1 MTTKTAEFDLDLIK
15 RYDGRGPR
23 YTSYPTAVQ
32 FHDGFGEEDYTRF
45 ALASNAAAPEGHP
58 LSIYVHVP
66 FCHSLCYYCGCH
78 KIITRHQHS
87 ADPYVEHLVEEM
99 RLQGRLFDP
108 RRRVDQ
114 LHFGGG
120 TPTFLNDAQFTKVM
134 EGLFN
139 NFGLHH
145 GEDREYSI
153 EIDPRSVDENTIPRL
168 AELGF
173 NRLSLGIQ
181 DFDPEVQQAVNR
193 LQDEEWTLF
202 LIRQAREHGFRGVS
216 VDLIYGLPK
225 QTADSF
231 THTLESVVQAKPDRI
246 AAYSYAHLPEMFR
259 AQRLIRNEDMPSAAE
274 KLALLTRTVEF
285 LTGRGYEYIGMDH
298 FALPEDDLVKAR
310 NNGTLHRNFQGYS
323 THAELD
329 LVGLGVSAIGKV
341 GNSYSQSIK
350 LRHDYYDAIDAGH
363 IPVLRGVELTPDD
376 VLRREVIH
384 ALMCGGVADMRQIET
399 RHGIVFPEYFAR
411 ELEEMHKL
419 AQDELVEID
428 EDTIRVTPKGRFLL
442 RPIAMPF
449 DAYLA
454 ARLAEQRFSKVI

>member
-1 MTTKTAEFDLDLIK
+1 MTIQTAEFDLDLIK

-32 FHDGFGEEDYTRF
+32 FHEGFGEDDYKRL
-45 ALASNAAAPEGHP
+45 ALASNGNHPESQP

-99 RLQGRLFDP
+99 RLQGQLFDP
-108 RRRVDQ
+108 RRRVEQ

-120 TPTFLNDAQFTKVM
+120 TPTFLDEGQFRKVM
-134 EGLFN
+134 DGLFR

-145 GEDREYSI
+145 GEQREYSI
-153 EIDPRSVDENTIPRL
+153 EIDPRTVDKETIPRL
-168 AELGF
+168 AEMGF

-181 DFDPEVQQAVNR
+181 DFDPEVQKAVNR

-202 LIRQAREHGFRGVS
+202 LIRQAREHGFRSVS

-225 QTADSF
+225 QTAASF
-231 THTLESVVQAKPDRI
+231 THTLESVVQARPDRI

-259 AQRLIRNEDMPSAAE
+259 AQRLIRIEDMPSAAE

-298 FALPEDDLVKAR
+298 FALPEDDLVKSLR
-310 NNGTLHRNFQGYS
+310 DGTLHRNFQGYS

-341 GNSYSQSIK
+341 GNCYAQSIK

-363 IPVLRGVELTPDD
+363 VPILRGVELTADD

-384 ALMCGGVADMRQIET
+384 ALMCGGVADMPGIEA
-399 RHGIVFPEYFAR
+399 RHGIRFKDYFKR
-411 ELEEMHKL
+411 ELEAMAPL
-419 AQDELVEID
+419 AQDGLVELD
-428 EDTIRVTPKGRFLL
+428 ADTIRVTPRGRFLL
-442 RPIAMPF
+442 RSIAMPF